1 VFSLYPDISVEANKP
16 NDIIIVVKT
25 DVNINK
31 LILLEFNMNALNNNL
46 MLRIDII
53 KKLFNDYNIL

>member
-1 VFSLYPDISVEANKP
+1 MFSLYPDISVEANKP
-16 NDIIIVVKT
+16 NDIIMVVKK

-31 LILLEFNMNALNNNL
+31 LILLEFIMNTLNNNL

>member
-1 VFSLYPDISVEANKP
+1 MFSLYPDISVEANKP

-25 DVNINK
+25 DVNKNK
-31 LILLEFNMNALNNNL
+31 LILLEFIMNTLNNNL